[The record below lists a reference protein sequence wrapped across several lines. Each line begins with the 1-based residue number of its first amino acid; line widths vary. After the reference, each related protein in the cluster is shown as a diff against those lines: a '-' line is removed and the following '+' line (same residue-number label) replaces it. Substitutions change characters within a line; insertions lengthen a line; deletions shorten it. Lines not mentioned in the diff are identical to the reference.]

1 MKKVA
6 YIFLLLLSTSVYSYA
21 NSEII
26 DPYEKENRVIHN
38 FNDKLDILIL
48 RPVSVGYSILPNP
61 LEEGI
66 SNLLQNISEPI
77 NFTNFLFQGEIEKA
91 FKSISRFLINSTIG
105 LIGLV
110 DVAEKI
116 NLEKNN
122 TDFGFTLKS
131 WGIEEGPYLV
141 VPFFG
146 PRSTRHLTGSII
158 DMVTNPLNYILKDE
172 DSVIRISP
180 SLLYAVSAR
189 SGNMETIDNLRE
201 TSIDYYASL
210 KSIYFQNRFSEEI
223 NEGNDAMIDDF
234 FQSLEEENINE

>member
-1 MKKVA
+1 MKKAA
-6 YIFLLLLSTSVYSYA
+6 YIFILLLFTPIYSYA

-26 DPYEKENRVIHN
+26 DPYEKSNRIIHN
-38 FNDKLDILIL
+38 FNDKIDVLIL

-77 NFTNFLFQGEIEKA
+77 NFTNFFFQGEIEKA

-105 LIGLV
+105 LIGLI
-110 DVAEKI
+110 DVADKM

-131 WGIEEGPYLV
+131 WGVKEGPYLV

-172 DSVIRISP
+172 DSAIRISP
-180 SLLYAVSAR
+180 SLLYAVSSR

-201 TSIDYYASL
+201 TSIDYYSSL
-210 KSIYFQNRFSEEI
+210 KSIYIQNRFSKEI
-223 NEGNDAMIDDF
+223 NEGNDDMIDDF

>member
-6 YIFLLLLSTSVYSYA
+6 YIFILLLFTPIYSYA

-26 DPYEKENRVIHN
+26 DPYEKSNRIIHN
-38 FNDKLDILIL
+38 FNDKVDVLIL

-77 NFTNFLFQGEIEKA
+77 NFTNFFFQGEIEKA

-105 LIGLV
+105 LVGLI
-110 DVAEKI
+110 DVADKM

-131 WGIEEGPYLV
+131 WGVKEGPYLV

-172 DSVIRISP
+172 DSAIRISP

-189 SGNMETIDNLRE
+189 SGNMDTIDNLRE
-201 TSIDYYASL
+201 TSIDYYSSL
-210 KSIYFQNRFSEEI
+210 KSIYIQNRFSKEI
-223 NEGNDAMIDDF
+223 NEGNDDMIDDF

>member
-1 MKKVA
+1 M
-6 YIFLLLLSTSVYSYA
+6 
-21 NSEII
+21 
-26 DPYEKENRVIHN
+26 
-38 FNDKLDILIL
+38 
-48 RPVSVGYSILPNP
+48 
-61 LEEGI
+61 
-66 SNLLQNISEPI
+66 
-77 NFTNFLFQGEIEKA
+77 
-91 FKSISRFLINSTIG
+91 
-105 LIGLV
+105 
-110 DVAEKI
+110 

-131 WGIEEGPYLV
+131 WGVKEGPYLV

-172 DSVIRISP
+172 DSAIRISP

-201 TSIDYYASL
+201 TSIDYYSSL
-210 KSIYFQNRFSEEI
+210 KSIYIQNRFSEEI
-223 NEGNDAMIDDF
+223 NEGNDDMIDDF